1 MASSLNAINLPALW
15 HTRGRRTNP
24 WGAAF
29 SQAAL
34 GRTLPTGRGEKA
46 ALRHA
51 LRAFP
56 LLNTCVFRLVKIWWW
71 NQKTIVECS
80 WAKWGKA
87 RGQLE
92 ELSISFPPR
101 SAGSSK
107 TIHNSYSRGVWG
119 DFNPLT
125 EYNGLYV
132 VISTMGRTADPILE
146 FGGFNARN
154 RSRY

>member
-1 MASSLNAINLPALW
+1 MAKGLNAINLPALW
-15 HTRGRRTNP
+15 RTRRRRINP

-46 ALRHA
+46 ALLHA
-51 LRAFP
+51 LQGVPPFFLFDP
-56 LLNTCVFRLVKIWWW
+56 EKNGGGIEI
-71 NQKTIVECS
+71 TIVDCS

-92 ELSISFPPR
+92 ELSISFSPR

-107 TIHNSYSRGVWG
+107 TIHNS
-119 DFNPLT
+119 
-125 EYNGLYV
+125 
-132 VISTMGRTADPILE
+132 
-146 FGGFNARN
+146 
-154 RSRY
+154 

>member
-1 MASSLNAINLPALW
+1 MASSLNAINLLALW
-15 HTRGRRTNP
+15 RTKGRRTNP

-34 GRTLPTGRGEKA
+34 GRTLPTGRGERA

-51 LRAFP
+51 LRAFL
-56 LLNTCVFRLVKIWWW
+56 LLNTSFFRLEKIWWW

-87 RGQLE
+87 CGQLA
-92 ELSISFPPR
+92 ELSISFSPR

-107 TIHNSYSRGVWG
+107 TIHNSYLEGLGFKLQLIFR
-119 DFNPLT
+119 
-125 EYNGLYV
+125 LYV
-132 VISTMGRTADPILE
+132 NPISVQD
-146 FGGFNARN
+146 
-154 RSRY
+154 

>member
-24 WGAAF
+24 WGAAL

-56 LLNTCVFRLVKIWWW
+56 LLNTSFFRLKKNWWRY
-71 NQKTIVECS
+71 QKTIVECS

-87 RGQLE
+87 RGQLA
-92 ELSISFPPR
+92 ELSISFSPR

-107 TIHNSYSRGVWG
+107 TIHNSYLGGSGG
-119 DFNPLT
+119 IK
-125 EYNGLYV
+125 
-132 VISTMGRTADPILE
+132 VIRHIPVIIFKL
-146 FGGFNARN
+146 GGMLFCLRIIDTLRRAPCAHHCLA
-154 RSRY
+154 